1 MIEATGLTKRYGS
14 TTAVDDLT
22 FTVAD
27 GRVTGFLG
35 PNGAGKSTTMRL
47 IVGLD
52 APSSGRI
59 TVGGRPYRDRRFPL
73 HEVGALLE
81 AKAIHPSR
89 SARNHL
95 RWLAQSNG
103 IRTSRVD
110 EVLEQVGLAAVAR
123 KRAGTFSLGMSQ
135 RLGIAAALL
144 GDPEVLLLD
153 EPVNGL
159 DPEGIQWVRQ
169 LLRSLASEGRTV
181 FVSSHLM
188 SEMALTADHLIVI
201 GKGRLIADASVAEVI
216 ARASANHVKVVSPQA
231 NALRDRVAAAGA
243 NAEPAGD
250 DTLIVTG
257 LECREVGII
266 AAEAGITLYEL
277 SRQEASLEEAF
288 MEMTRGSDEFHA
300 GSNADWEHTVTTSEP
315 IIDRPRRTGRIQPR
329 RSPASSSQS
338 YAPSG
343 PSSGRCDRHFGRC
356 SSRSRSSWVSAR
368 SSAPPGSPVPI
379 GSTPA
384 SYATSTRPA
393 SASTA
398 SSWPN
403 SRSASS
409 EYSSS
414 VRSTRP
420 DRSVRPSAPHRNET
434 SCSQP
439 RSSCS
444 WSSYSSSDSSPATAA
459 FFIGQSILSGST
471 KLQHASIGDPGA
483 LRAVVG
489 GAMYLS
495 VLGALGIGL
504 GTILRRTAGA
514 IAALV
519 GLLLILPILVN
530 FLPSPW
536 NTDISKYL
544 PLSAGNN
551 VFHTVKVA

>member
-14 TTAVDDLT
+14 TKAVDDLT

-59 TVGGRPYRDRRFPL
+59 TVSGRPYHDRRFPL

-110 EVLEQVGLAAVAR
+110 EVLEQVGLTSVAR
-123 KRAGTFSLGMSQ
+123 KRAGTFSLGMNQ

-216 ARASANHVKVVSPQA
+216 AQASANHVKVVSPQA
-231 NALRDRVAAAGA
+231 DALRDRVTAAGA
-243 NAEPAGD
+243 DAEPAGD

-257 LECREVGII
+257 LECRDVGII
-266 AAEAGITLYEL
+266 AADAGITLYEL

-288 MEMTRGSDEFHA
+288 MEMTRGSEEFHA
-300 GSNADWEHTVTTSEP
+300 GPNA
-315 IIDRPRRTGRIQPR
+315 TG
-329 RSPASSSQS
+329 
-338 YAPSG
+338 
-343 PSSGRCDRHFGRC
+343 
-356 SSRSRSSWVSAR
+356 SAR
-368 SSAPPGSPVPI
+368 
-379 GSTPA
+379 
-384 SYATSTRPA
+384 
-393 SASTA
+393 
-398 SSWPN
+398 
-403 SRSASS
+403 
-409 EYSSS
+409 
-414 VRSTRP
+414 
-420 DRSVRPSAPHRNET
+420 
-434 SCSQP
+434 
-439 RSSCS
+439 
-444 WSSYSSSDSSPATAA
+444 
-459 FFIGQSILSGST
+459 
-471 KLQHASIGDPGA
+471 
-483 LRAVVG
+483 
-489 GAMYLS
+489 
-495 VLGALGIGL
+495 
-504 GTILRRTAGA
+504 
-514 IAALV
+514 
-519 GLLLILPILVN
+519 
-530 FLPSPW
+530 
-536 NTDISKYL
+536 
-544 PLSAGNN
+544 
-551 VFHTVKVA
+551 